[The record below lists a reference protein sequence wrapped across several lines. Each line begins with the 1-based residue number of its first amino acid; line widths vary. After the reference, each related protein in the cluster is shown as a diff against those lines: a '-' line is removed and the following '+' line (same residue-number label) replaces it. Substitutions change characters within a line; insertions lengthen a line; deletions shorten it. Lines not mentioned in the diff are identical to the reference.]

1 MFHHLQRATAR
12 SAVAECDGQLQLTM
26 HTDFTL
32 GVLVITA
39 NRKHAAVRTL
49 EKAVLLLL
57 KTDET
62 SVSGMQNGRLAV
74 QLRRH
79 VARLKRLLR
88 DDPERE
94 FLEALQKAILDA
106 VKYLRRC
113 GC

>member
-1 MFHHLQRATAR
+1 MN
-12 SAVAECDGQLQLTM
+12 
-26 HTDFTL
+26 
-32 GVLVITA
+32 TA

-49 EKAVLLLL
+49 EKAVFILL

-62 SVSGMQNGRLAV
+62 SVSGMQHGRLAV

-79 VARLKRLLR
+79 VARLRRLLR
-88 DDPERE
+88 DDPEQK
-94 FLEALQKAILDA
+94 FWEALQRAILDT